1 MHFATFF
8 SAKTRPDAAS
18 PSLAGPSLAGISL
31 TALALLSLLGPGA
44 ARAAAPEP
52 RVALAGNASPSPR
65 LHQAHFL
72 GRLDAAATLQAGLVL
87 PVRNQSQL
95 AELLRRQYTPGD
107 PLFHHFLSPR
117 DFTAQFGP
125 TPEDYAAVAAYARA
139 QGLSVTGTSA
149 GRTLLNVSG
158 PSAKIEAAFG
168 VQMSRYRLPDGRV
181 VFANSAAPT
190 LPRSVAV
197 RVAGVAGLDNIAL
210 MHPHLR
216 YMQPNNI
223 NSNNMNPNAPVP
235 ITGSGGGIGSGP
247 LGGLS
252 PNDIKYAYGLSAIS
266 PLYGTTTPTV
276 TTGTAPLDG
285 TGQNIGLFELD
296 GYNPADIALYTGQF
310 ALPTVLTGATAP
322 LTNIPL
328 GGFNEAPIPL
338 LGVSGQTEVELD
350 IDMVLAL
357 APAATGVYV
366 YEADQTVD
374 PTAPLTIFTRMANDL
389 NPANTAAPLVQV
401 VSCSWGL
408 AETLEDPAIISG
420 ENTLFQQMA
429 AQGQSLFCSSG
440 DNGAYDLY
448 TPSTAT
454 GTITTIPQVTPPEV
468 DNPASQPYATGV
480 GGTTLNYVKPATNM
494 TTGVATAGT
503 YVSETTWSAGTPIV
517 SPEGSGG
524 GISSIWS
531 KPTYQLGVGASP
543 TERDVP
549 DVSLNAD
556 PNTGYTVYAP
566 APGAAVG
573 TKAVAQVVGG
583 TSAAAPLWA
592 AFAALINQQR
602 TANGLTTSVGF
613 LNPLLYPLA
622 VSSTTYSANFHDILS
637 GSNLFYQAGAGYDD
651 ATGLGS
657 FAGAPL
663 LAALSVNA
671 NAGTGTATV
680 SGTVT
685 DSSAPAQPL
694 VGATVTATV
703 ASSSTVAATA
713 TTDASGAYSLT
724 VPSGLALKIT
734 VNASAITAPL
744 METFTGTVL
753 SLPALTAA
761 TTTTENFVLP
771 QAFVY
776 AAGLQM
782 ISAPFD
788 YTGIGSFASVF
799 GLTAAQASVSPR
811 LVQYAPALNSYVFYP
826 TAPADTLRLGQGYWI
841 RFPSANYLHIPGNSA
856 STTQPFSIPLQQGWN
871 QIGDPFPLA
880 APLSTMTVS
889 GTGGTGPLASTPAVV
904 QATLYSYNT
913 STNAYAALS
922 PATDLLN
929 PYVGYWIFAFQP
941 CTLSVPVP
949 ASTPPAGPPPIPGG

>member
-1 MHFATFF
+1 MHPFANIF
-8 SAKTRPDAAS
+8 SAKMRPCATS
-18 PSLAGPSLAGISL
+18 RFLPGFSL
-31 TALALLSLLGPGA
+31 TALALLSLLGQDP

-52 RVALAGNASPSPR
+52 RVALAGNASPAPR
-65 LHQAHFL
+65 LRQAHFL
-72 GRLDAAATLQAGLVL
+72 GRLDSAATLKAGLVL
-87 PVRNQSQL
+87 PLRNQNQL

-107 PLFHHFLSPR
+107 PLFHHFLSPT

-139 QGLSVTGTSA
+139 QGLAVTETSA

-158 PSAKIEAAFG
+158 PTSRMEAAFG

-181 VFANSAAPT
+181 VYANSAAPT
-190 LPRSVAV
+190 LPRSMAA
-197 RVAGVAGLDNIAL
+197 RVAGIAGLNNVAQ

-216 YMQPNNI
+216 YMQPNF
-223 NSNNMNPNAPVP
+223 NPNAPVP
-235 ITGSGGGIGSGP
+235 ITGGGGGIGSGP
-247 LGGLS
+247 LGGLA

-266 PLYGTTTPTV
+266 PLYGTTTPT
-276 TTGTAPLDG
+276 TGTTPTGTAALDG

-296 GYNPADIALYTGQF
+296 GYNAADIALYTAQF
-310 ALPTVLTGATAP
+310 ALPTVLTGATASV
-322 LTNIPL
+322 TAIPL
-328 GGFNEAPIPL
+328 GGFKGLPVTVE
-338 LGVSGQTEVELD
+338 GQTEVELD
-350 IDMVLAL
+350 IDMILAL

-366 YEADQTVD
+366 YEDDQIADAA
-374 PTAPLTIFTRMANDL
+374 APLTIFTRMANDL
-389 NPANTAAPLVQV
+389 NPANNKTPLVQV
-401 VSCSWGL
+401 ISCSWGL
-408 AETLEDPAIISG
+408 AESLEDSAVISG

-448 TPSTAT
+448 TTVTAT
-454 GTITTIPQVTPPEV
+454 GTVVTSPTLTTPEV
-468 DNPASQPYATGV
+468 DNPSSQPYATWV
-480 GGTTLNYVKPATNM
+480 GGTTLSYVKPATTAM
-494 TTGVATAGT
+494 TGIATAGT
-503 YVSETTWSAGTPIV
+503 YVGETTWSAGTATV
-517 SPEGSGG
+517 NPEGSGG
-524 GISSIWS
+524 GISTLWS
-531 KPTYQLGVGASP
+531 KPAYQLGFGASP
-543 TERDVP
+543 TRRDVP

-566 APGAAVG
+566 ASVG
-573 TKAVAQVVGG
+573 GTGVAEVIGG
-583 TSAAAPLWA
+583 TSASAPLWA
-592 AFAALINQQR
+592 AFTALINQQR
-602 TANGLTTSVGF
+602 TANGLGPVGF

-622 VSSTTYSANFHDILS
+622 VSSATYGTDFHDIVT
-637 GSNLFYQAGAGYDD
+637 GSNLFYQAGAMYDD

-657 FAGAPL
+657 FIGAPL
-663 LAALSVNA
+663 LAALSFNA
-671 NAGTGTATV
+671 NAGTGTATIT
-680 SGTVT
+680 GTVT
-685 DSSAPAQPL
+685 DSSSPAQPV
-694 VGATVTATV
+694 VGAVVTATTTTNNAV
-703 ASSSTVAATA
+703 VATA
-713 TTDASGAYSLT
+713 TTDASGAYTLT

-753 SLPALTAA
+753 PLAALTAGA
-761 TTTTENFVLP
+761 AITEPFVLTP
-771 QAFVY
+771 AVVY
-776 AAGLQM
+776 SAGLQM
-782 ISAPFD
+782 ISAPYD

-841 RFPSANYLHIPGNSA
+841 RFPSANYLHIPGNPA
-856 STTQPFSIPLQQGWN
+856 STAQPFSISLQQGWN

-880 APLSTMTVS
+880 APLSTITVS
-889 GTGGTGPLASTPAVV
+889 GTSGSGPLASTPAVV

-922 PATDLLN
+922 PASDVLN

-949 ASTPPAGPPPIPGG
+949 AGVTTTAPPPAPLPVPPSGG